1 MTLNVKSTGWVIESK
16 KINVCFRAFYLFAHQ
31 KNSHMLEKSTLV
43 SSYLAFILFGNVSKQ
58 NYLVIS
64 LLTSYFYKKEVKH
77 RPFGNGMSVECHS
90 QCTDNVKVNYQ

>member
-43 SSYLAFILFGNVSKQ
+43 SSFTWHL
-58 NYLVIS
+58 
-64 LLTSYFYKKEVKH
+64 YFLEMFPN
-77 RPFGNGMSVECHS
+77 RII
-90 QCTDNVKVNYQ
+90 